1 MFLHFVLTKL
11 HKIVG
16 VHILGWLFLW
26 YLFVTEK
33 KKRGDCVAIWCRLSH
48 HLYAF
53 AAQNDSFYHALG
65 LRLHNNP
72 LAMAYAS

>member
-1 MFLHFVLTKL
+1 M
-11 HKIVG
+11 
-16 VHILGWLFLW
+16 
-26 YLFVTEK
+26 TEK
-33 KKRGDCVAIWCRLSH
+33 KKRGDCVAIWCKLSH
-48 HLYAF
+48 YLYAF